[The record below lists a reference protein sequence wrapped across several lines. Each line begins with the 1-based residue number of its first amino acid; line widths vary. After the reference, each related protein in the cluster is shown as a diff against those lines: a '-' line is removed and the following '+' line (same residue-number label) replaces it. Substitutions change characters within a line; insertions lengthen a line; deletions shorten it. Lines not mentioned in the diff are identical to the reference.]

1 MAGRRFFIPTIYCIA
16 AVMVLVLQALSVV
29 QSVPVAASLTDT
41 HVKSEAAGGDGS
53 QTQMLIK
60 HSNGLPLESK
70 SERNSSPFD
79 QKPFL
84 NMRTMATKTYTIKAK
99 DIGAA
104 TKAATGTSSYYSK
117 ATTGAA
123 AATRATAA
131 KTTRSYTKSDF
142 STNPAASAAS
152 KSFSASPVAAAP
164 AASSPSS
171 APYEPYS
178 DEYESGSSSGGATS
192 RVGGGNSQSTEA
204 GIPFANSTP
213 GLKDAAIGDRTL
225 EEGEDWTRSFSGMA
239 VEPFEKEV
247 AEILMNPLDADD
259 IEIKPDGLL
268 YLPEIKYRRI
278 LNKAF
283 GPGGKSEHSIS
294 PKNISREYA
303 LVCKGRFVSTARGEQ
318 AYFDTANLAT
328 ASEGCKSNALMRCC
342 KDLGIASELWDPAFI
357 RKFKKQYC
365 EEVFVEHA
373 VTKKKKKLWK
383 RKDQGDFDYP
393 YSKAKF

>member
-1 MAGRRFFIPTIYCIA
+1 
-16 AVMVLVLQALSVV
+16 
-29 QSVPVAASLTDT
+29 
-41 HVKSEAAGGDGS
+41 
-53 QTQMLIK
+53 
-60 HSNGLPLESK
+60 
-70 SERNSSPFD
+70 
-79 QKPFL
+79 
-84 NMRTMATKTYTIKAK
+84 MATKTYTIKAK

-104 TKAATGTSSYYSK
+104 SKAASGTSSYYSR
-117 ATTGAA
+117 ATTGAV
-123 AATRATAA
+123 ATRATAA
-131 KTTRSYTKSDF
+131 KTTTTRSYNKSDF
-142 STNPAASAAS
+142 STTNAALGASSSTTSVGS
-152 KSFSASPVAAAP
+152 KSFSASPISAAP
-164 AASSPSS
+164 AASSPSYS
-171 APYEPYS
+171 PYS
-178 DEYESGSSSGGATS
+178 DDSAPS
-192 RVGGGNSQSTEA
+192 RVGGDNSQSTDNSS
-204 GIPFANSTP
+204 PFPNGAT
-213 GLKDAAIGDRTL
+213 GLKDAAIGERSL

-239 VEPFEKEV
+239 IEPFEKEV

-278 LNKAF
+278 LNRAF
-283 GPGGKSEHSIS
+283 GPGGWGLAPRSEHSIS

-318 AYFDTANLAT
+318 AYFDADNLAT

>member
-1 MAGRRFFIPTIYCIA
+1 MA
-16 AVMVLVLQALSVV
+16 
-29 QSVPVAASLTDT
+29 
-41 HVKSEAAGGDGS
+41 
-53 QTQMLIK
+53 
-60 HSNGLPLESK
+60 
-70 SERNSSPFD
+70 
-79 QKPFL
+79 
-84 NMRTMATKTYTIKAK
+84 RTMATKTYTIKAK

-104 TKAATGTSSYYSK
+104 SKAASATSSYYSK

-123 AATRATAA
+123 TATRATVA
-131 KTTRSYTKSDF
+131 KTTTTRSYNKSDF
-142 STNPAASAAS
+142 STANSAAASSTSATSGGA
-152 KSFSASPVAAAP
+152 KSFSASPISAAS
-164 AASSPSS
+164 AASSPSYS
-171 APYEPYS
+171 PYS
-178 DEYESGSSSGGATS
+178 DDSAPG
-192 RVGGGNSQSTEA
+192 RVGGDNGQSNDRSS
-204 GIPFANSTP
+204 PFPNGAT
-213 GLKDAAIGDRTL
+213 GLKDAAIGDRSL

-239 VEPFEKEV
+239 IEPFEKDV
-247 AEILMNPLDADD
+247 AEILMKPLDADD

-283 GPGGKSEHSIS
+283 GPGGKWDRGFEHGWGLAPRSEHSIS

-318 AYFDTANLAT
+318 AYFDADNLAT

-357 RKFKKQYC
+357 RKFKRQYC

>member
-1 MAGRRFFIPTIYCIA
+1 MF
-16 AVMVLVLQALSVV
+16 V
-29 QSVPVAASLTDT
+29 
-41 HVKSEAAGGDGS
+41 
-53 QTQMLIK
+53 
-60 HSNGLPLESK
+60 
-70 SERNSSPFD
+70 
-79 QKPFL
+79 PFL

-104 TKAATGTSSYYSK
+104 TKAASATSSYYSK
-117 ATTGAA
+117 ATTGVAA
-123 AATRATAA
+123 KTRATTVQAT
-131 KTTRSYTKSDF
+131 TTRSYKSDF
-142 STNPAASAAS
+142 STNPASNSSSVASVGGS
-152 KSFSASPVAAAP
+152 KSFSASPVSAAP
-164 AASSPSS
+164 ATSSPSYS
-171 APYEPYS
+171 PYGDDSEPVKA
-178 DEYESGSSSGGATS
+178 ATLP
-192 RVGGGNSQSTEA
+192 RVGGDNGQSID
-204 GIPFANSTP
+204 GSMPFPNGAT
-213 GLKDAAIGDRTL
+213 GLRDAIIGDRSL

-239 VEPFEKEV
+239 IEPFEKEV
-247 AEILMNPLDADD
+247 AEILMKPLDADD

-283 GPGGKSEHSIS
+283 GPGGKWHEHSIS

-318 AYFDTANLAT
+318 AYFDADNLAT

-342 KDLGIASELWDPAFI
+342 KDLGIASELWDPGFI

-365 EEVFVEHA
+365 EEMFVEHA
-373 VTKKKKKLWK
+373 VTKRKKKLWK

>member
-1 MAGRRFFIPTIYCIA
+1 
-16 AVMVLVLQALSVV
+16 
-29 QSVPVAASLTDT
+29 
-41 HVKSEAAGGDGS
+41 
-53 QTQMLIK
+53 ML
-60 HSNGLPLESK
+60 LA
-70 SERNSSPFD
+70 
-79 QKPFL
+79 QPFL

-104 TKAATGTSSYYSK
+104 TKAASATSSYYSK
-117 ATTGAA
+117 ASTGAA
-123 AATRATAA
+123 AVTRATAA
-131 KTTRSYTKSDF
+131 RAST
-142 STNPAASAAS
+142 TNPALAVSSSSTTSVGS
-152 KSFSASPVAAAP
+152 KSFSASPVSAAP
-164 AASSPSS
+164 AAYSPSFS
-171 APYEPYS
+171 PYS
-178 DEYESGSSSGGATS
+178 DDSAPS
-192 RVGGGNSQSTEA
+192 RVGGDNGQSTDNSS
-204 GIPFANSTP
+204 PFPNGAT
-213 GLKDAAIGDRTL
+213 GLKDAAIGERSL

-239 VEPFEKEV
+239 IEPFEKDV

-278 LNKAF
+278 LNRAF
-283 GPGGKSEHSIS
+283 GPGGKYTRIRWGLAPRSEHSIS

-318 AYFDTANLAT
+318 AYFDADNLAT

>member
-1 MAGRRFFIPTIYCIA
+1 
-16 AVMVLVLQALSVV
+16 
-29 QSVPVAASLTDT
+29 
-41 HVKSEAAGGDGS
+41 
-53 QTQMLIK
+53 
-60 HSNGLPLESK
+60 
-70 SERNSSPFD
+70 
-79 QKPFL
+79 
-84 NMRTMATKTYTIKAK
+84 MATKTYTIKAK

-104 TKAATGTSSYYSK
+104 SKAASGTSSYYSR
-117 ATTGAA
+117 ATTGA

-131 KTTRSYTKSDF
+131 KTTSTRSYNKSDF
-142 STNPAASAAS
+142 STTNAALGASSSTTSVGS
-152 KSFSASPVAAAP
+152 KSFSASPISAAP
-164 AASSPSS
+164 AASSPSYS
-171 APYEPYS
+171 PYS
-178 DEYESGSSSGGATS
+178 DDSAPS
-192 RVGGGNSQSTEA
+192 RVSGDNSQSTDNSS
-204 GIPFANSTP
+204 PFPNGAT
-213 GLKDAAIGDRTL
+213 GLKDAAIGERSL

-239 VEPFEKEV
+239 IEPFEKEV

-278 LNKAF
+278 LNRAF
-283 GPGGKSEHSIS
+283 GPGGKYTVIPEPDVDRRHMATICVHHFLSEHSIS

-318 AYFDTANLAT
+318 AYFDADNLAT

>member
-1 MAGRRFFIPTIYCIA
+1 
-16 AVMVLVLQALSVV
+16 
-29 QSVPVAASLTDT
+29 
-41 HVKSEAAGGDGS
+41 
-53 QTQMLIK
+53 MLP
-60 HSNGLPLESK
+60 SMTANRTMLLA
-70 SERNSSPFD
+70 
-79 QKPFL
+79 QPFL

-104 TKAATGTSSYYSK
+104 TKAASATSSYYSK
-117 ATTGAA
+117 ATTGV
-123 AATRATAA
+123 AA
-131 KTTRSYTKSDF
+131 KTHATSVKATTARSYNKSDF
-142 STNPAASAAS
+142 STNPASSSPSVASAGGS
-152 KSFSASPVAAAP
+152 KSFSASPVSAAP
-164 AASSPSS
+164 AASSPSYS
-171 APYEPYS
+171 PYGDDSEPIKAAT
-178 DEYESGSSSGGATS
+178 GSS
-192 RVGGGNSQSTEA
+192 RVGGDNGQSTDSSM
-204 GIPFANSTP
+204 PFPNGAT
-213 GLKDAAIGDRTL
+213 GLRDAVIGDRSL

-239 VEPFEKEV
+239 VEPFEKGV
-247 AEILMNPLDADD
+247 AEILMKPLDADD

-283 GPGGKSEHSIS
+283 GPGGWGLAPRSEHSIS

-318 AYFDTANLAT
+318 AYFDADNLAT

-342 KDLGIASELWDPAFI
+342 KDLGVASELWDPAFI

-373 VTKKKKKLWK
+373 VTKRKKKLWK

>member
-1 MAGRRFFIPTIYCIA
+1 
-16 AVMVLVLQALSVV
+16 
-29 QSVPVAASLTDT
+29 
-41 HVKSEAAGGDGS
+41 
-53 QTQMLIK
+53 ML
-60 HSNGLPLESK
+60 LA
-70 SERNSSPFD
+70 
-79 QKPFL
+79 QPFL

-99 DIGAA
+99 DVGVA
-104 TKAATGTSSYYSK
+104 TKAASATSSYYSK
-117 ATTGAA
+117 ATTGTATT
-123 AATRATAA
+123 TRATTVKTSAA
-131 KTTRSYTKSDF
+131 RSYNKKSDF
-142 STNPAASAAS
+142 STNPASSSSSIASSGGS
-152 KSFSASPVAAAP
+152 KSFSASPVSAAP
-164 AASSPSS
+164 AVSSPSYS
-171 APYEPYS
+171 PYGDDSEPVRATM
-178 DEYESGSSSGGATS
+178 GSS
-192 RVGGGNSQSTEA
+192 RVGGDNGQSSE
-204 GIPFANSTP
+204 ISMPFPNGAA
-213 GLKDAAIGDRTL
+213 GLKDAVIGERSL

-247 AEILMNPLDADD
+247 AEILMKPLDADD

-283 GPGGKSEHSIS
+283 GPGGWGLAPRSEHSIS

-318 AYFDTANLAT
+318 AYFDADNLAT

-365 EEVFVEHA
+365 EEMFVEHA
-373 VTKKKKKLWK
+373 VTKRKKKLWK

>member
-142 STNPAASAAS
+142 STNP
-152 KSFSASPVAAAP
+152 
-164 AASSPSS
+164 
-171 APYEPYS
+171 PYEPYS

>member
-1 MAGRRFFIPTIYCIA
+1 
-16 AVMVLVLQALSVV
+16 
-29 QSVPVAASLTDT
+29 
-41 HVKSEAAGGDGS
+41 
-53 QTQMLIK
+53 
-60 HSNGLPLESK
+60 
-70 SERNSSPFD
+70 
-79 QKPFL
+79 
-84 NMRTMATKTYTIKAK
+84 MRTMATKTYTIKAK

-104 TKAATGTSSYYSK
+104 TKAASATSSYYSK
-117 ATTGAA
+117 ATTGVAA
-123 AATRATAA
+123 KTRATAVKA
-131 KTTRSYTKSDF
+131 TTTRSYNKSDF
-142 STNPAASAAS
+142 STNPVSSSSSAASAGGS
-152 KSFSASPVAAAP
+152 KSFSASPVSAAP
-164 AASSPSS
+164 AASSPSYS
-171 APYEPYS
+171 PYGDDSEPVKAS
-178 DEYESGSSSGGATS
+178 TGFS
-192 RVGGGNSQSTEA
+192 RVGGDNGQSTDSSM
-204 GIPFANSTP
+204 PFPNGAT
-213 GLKDAAIGDRTL
+213 GLKDAVIGDRSL

-239 VEPFEKEV
+239 VEPFEKGV
-247 AEILMNPLDADD
+247 AEILMKPLEADD

-283 GPGGKSEHSIS
+283 GPGGWGLAPRSEHSIS

-303 LVCKGRFVSTARGEQ
+303 LVCNGRFVSTARGEQ
-318 AYFDTANLAT
+318 AYFDADNLAT

-342 KDLGIASELWDPAFI
+342 KDLGIASELWDPTFI